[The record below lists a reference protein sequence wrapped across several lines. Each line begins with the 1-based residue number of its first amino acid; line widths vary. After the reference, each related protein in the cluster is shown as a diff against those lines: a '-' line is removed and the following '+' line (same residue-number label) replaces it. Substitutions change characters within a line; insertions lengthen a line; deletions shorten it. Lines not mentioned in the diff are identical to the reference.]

1 MRLRVIVIDISILI
15 DIFVLKYF
23 FMNLFFLLFLIKN
36 IEYNPSIEP

>member
-1 MRLRVIVIDISILI
+1 MRLRVIIIDISILI

-23 FMNLFFLLFLIKN
+23 FMNLFFLLFLMKN

>member
-1 MRLRVIVIDISILI
+1 MQLRVIIIDISILI

-23 FMNLFFLLFLIKN
+23 FMNLFFLLFLMKN